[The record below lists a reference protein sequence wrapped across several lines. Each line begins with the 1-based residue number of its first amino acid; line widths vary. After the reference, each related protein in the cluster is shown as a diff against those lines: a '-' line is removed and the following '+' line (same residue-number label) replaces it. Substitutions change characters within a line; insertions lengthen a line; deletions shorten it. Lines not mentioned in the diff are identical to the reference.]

1 MSVFFERL
9 ACPGCEFGESTSL
22 FCAPFTDP
30 RMRRFLDRKFKDPLA
45 IIEFVGDANYELRK
59 CARCTLIYQ
68 RNVLTDEYSRL
79 LYGKWLL
86 EGDAEPELSRERLEP
101 SEHVLYANE
110 LLMLGRFFGRPHHL
124 VRLLDYGLG
133 RGWWCRMATALGFE
147 AMGTDLAPALVSDA
161 RARGIGA
168 IDIHE
173 LQSERFDFIN
183 TEQVLEHVTRPLEVV
198 RQLRQSLKPGGV
210 IKVSVPDGRGIER
223 RIPLMD
229 WSAPRADRR
238 YLMPATPLIH
248 VNTFTQESIGAM
260 GRAAGLRAV
269 VWPLRKEYSL
279 IDATGA
285 KTLVKSL
292 LRPLYRRALR
302 TSYVFLRRDS

>member
-1 MSVFFERL
+1 
-9 ACPGCEFGESTSL
+9 
-22 FCAPFTDP
+22 
-30 RMRRFLDRKFKDPLA
+30 MRKFLDRKFKDPIGILE
-45 IIEFVGDANYELRK
+45 IIGDAHYELR
-59 CARCTLIYQ
+59 RCSRCRLIYQ
-68 RNVLTDEYSRL
+68 RNVLTDEYSQL

-86 EGDAEPELSRERLEP
+86 EGDAEPELSKERLAP
-101 SEHVLYANE
+101 SEHALYANE
-110 LLMLGRFFGRPHHL
+110 LLMVGRLFGRPHHL

-147 AMGTDLAPALVSDA
+147 ATGTDLAPALIAAA
-161 RARGIGA
+161 RAQGITA
-168 IDIHE
+168 IDIQQLE
-173 LQSERFDFIN
+173 SERFDFIN

-198 RQLRQSLKPGGV
+198 RQLRKSLTPGGI
-210 IKVSVPDGRGIER
+210 IKVSVPDGRGMER

-260 GRAAGLRAV
+260 GREAGLRTMA
-269 VWPLRKEYSL
+269 WPLRWDYSL
-279 IDATGA
+279 IDATA
-285 KTLVKSL
+285 PRTLVKSL

-302 TSYVFLRRDS
+302 TTYVFLQADT